1 MATDF
6 ERLRAMTDKDIDCS
20 DIPALTDEELNSS
33 NWLACEPES
42 EIMYL
47 AINRNLAE
55 HFRQT
60 GKGYLNRLSSVV
72 NDLLKDYIKAQT
84 QDDANLE

>member
-6 ERLRAMTDKDIDCS
+6 ERLRAMKDEDIDCS
-20 DIPALTDEELNSS
+20 DIPALTDEELNSP
-33 NWLACEPES
+33 NWLVCEPEN

-60 GKGYLNRLSSVV
+60 GEGYLNRLSSLINV
-72 NDLLKDYIKAQT
+72 LLKDYVNAQT
-84 QDDANLE
+84 QGVI